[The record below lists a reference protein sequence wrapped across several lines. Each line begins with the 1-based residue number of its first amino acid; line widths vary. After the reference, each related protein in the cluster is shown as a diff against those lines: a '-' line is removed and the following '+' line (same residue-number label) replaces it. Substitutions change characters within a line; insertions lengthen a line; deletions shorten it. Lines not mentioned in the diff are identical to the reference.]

1 MSPPPSQD
9 HLCGTGVLLD
19 RQGIKVETSAPH
31 TPQQNGIAERMNRT
45 LKEKTRTLLA
55 QAEASPT
62 LWKED
67 VLTAVH
73 LYNCGAV
80 VNRHVTP
87 SESFLNEKPD
97 VSGFRVWG
105 CLAHVLIPDGQ
116 RSALLPK
123 TVSGMFTGYEPGSK
137 AYRVY
142 LGGRQWKVSR
152 DVFFFEKQSG
162 AGQAGAAVSVCELD
176 WDASVPAAVNTHT
189 PQDIP
194 PQFSTRASTVPLTAP
209 PPVPVPVSGPHPS
222 AMTWEQAQ
230 ILARGGQIQTPA
242 HQQLLTVQENI
253 RKTPPQPRHSQR
265 LADITAAVTIPTST
279 DKRVAVPG
287 GDSGCFG
294 SRQTQRQPL
303 SSGVSGYQTVGEVT
317 QRQTVQEIESKACQL
332 QVPGINTAAA
342 AGMRRAST
350 EDQMFPATRDPTV
363 LHSPVSPECVRVCQ
377 AKPEYVSHTS
387 SVHATTIAGGSSPH
401 DWQKVRGHESTAFSS
416 CAPSCNFVGRPDSHE
431 VLQENL
437 NFNTAIPPGIRF
449 SKVPVPSNLKEARQS
464 QQWSHWS
471 QAMDE
476 EKSSLDA
483 HDTMEYVERP
493 TGHKVI
499 PVHWIFSTKVDDYGN
514 VLRFK
519 ARLVAQGCRQIPGID
534 VGEVFAPTSS
544 FGTRR
549 AILAVGA
556 ALDFEIHQVDIKTAF
571 LNGDLEEEVYVSQ
584 PPGYENGNP
593 RVVCRLRKALY
604 GLKQAPRAWH
614 KTFDVKLQSMG
625 YFPCKIYAGVYV
637 KTSASGENHM
647 S

>member
-1 MSPPPSQD
+1 MS
-9 HLCGTGVLLD
+9 
-19 RQGIKVETSAPH
+19 
-31 TPQQNGIAERMNRT
+31 
-45 LKEKTRTLLA
+45 
-55 QAEASPT
+55 
-62 LWKED
+62 
-67 VLTAVH
+67 
-73 LYNCGAV
+73 
-80 VNRHVTP
+80 
-87 SESFLNEKPD
+87 
-97 VSGFRVWG
+97 
-105 CLAHVLIPDGQ
+105 
-116 RSALLPK
+116 
-123 TVSGMFTGYEPGSK
+123 
-137 AYRVY
+137 
-142 LGGRQWKVSR
+142 
-152 DVFFFEKQSG
+152 
-162 AGQAGAAVSVCELD
+162 
-176 WDASVPAAVNTHT
+176 
-189 PQDIP
+189 
-194 PQFSTRASTVPLTAP
+194 
-209 PPVPVPVSGPHPS
+209 
-222 AMTWEQAQ
+222 
-230 ILARGGQIQTPA
+230 
-242 HQQLLTVQENI
+242 
-253 RKTPPQPRHSQR
+253 
-265 LADITAAVTIPTST
+265 
-279 DKRVAVPG
+279 
-287 GDSGCFG
+287 
-294 SRQTQRQPL
+294 
-303 SSGVSGYQTVGEVT
+303 
-317 QRQTVQEIESKACQL
+317 
-332 QVPGINTAAA
+332 
-342 AGMRRAST
+342 
-350 EDQMFPATRDPTV
+350 PATRDPTV

-464 QQWSHWS
+464 QQWSQWS

-493 TGHKVI
+493 TRHKVI

-544 FGTRR
+544 FGARR

-556 ALDFEIHQVDIKTAF
+556 ALDFEVHQVDIKTAF

-614 KTFDVKLQSMG
+614 KTLDVKLQSMG
-625 YFPCKIYAGVYV
+625 YFPCKSDAGVYV
-637 KTSASGENHM
+637 KTSASGEKSYFLVYVDDLLIMSKGLDSINWAKEELKASFSVHDLGEVRDFLGCQIRRDRPNHLLYM
-647 S
+647 SCSPKIEALAEKFGVTTEGGRVIDTPMHKEFCHTREPFVVQPEEVVGSGTVLPDGHRYSELVGSLLYIANTTRPDMAHAVGVLSRYRMSPTTAHWKEALRVLKYLVDTKDLALRLGGSSTVVVGHVDSDFAGDLDEKYSTTGFVLSVFGGAVVWCSTKQKSIATSTVEAEFMAASHAVKELAWLQGFLEELGVSPGSITLYCDSQGCIANLRNPINSKYTKHIAVRFHFAREAIAKGQVDIRWISSAQNVADMMTKALPKGSFSEHRTAVGLTQVSY